1 MDPLKLG
8 WRRYKFSGRFED
20 NQANNFIDIGQ
31 VGHWIAIIR
40 NSSRP

>member
-31 VGHWIAIIR
+31 GDHWMAIIR